1 MPTCRQIDDIVKMKR
16 NKMKK
21 IVALVA
27 VLFSVVVPIQAHG
40 ADSKALVIIDS
51 YFDSKVASS
60 NVSCIVVATGSACRD
75 VVTAK
80 STLFGNNI
88 NHGNAM
94 VEVAKRQN
102 SNLKI
107 IALRSAPAS
116 AKSVS
121 DVTPAMFIDALT
133 WVNNHSDNVGAVSFS
148 RYFNHAT
155 KPCMP
160 TTSAPYTPELGDA
173 AIKSLISSLNAKG
186 IQVFAATGNTPGT
199 KIDYPA
205 CLSSINSVTAPGY
218 ADASTVKYSANL
230 ARLPLLGDNYASSI
244 FTAIPL
250 TTSSATASVAA
261 QYVSLGFIIGKQ
273 VKVTA

>member
-1 MPTCRQIDDIVKMKR
+1 MKR

-21 IVALVA
+21 IIALAA
-27 VLFSVVVPIQAHG
+27 VLFSVVVPIQANG
-40 ADSKALVIIDS
+40 AETKSLVIIDS
-51 YFDSKVASS
+51 YFDSKVTDK
-60 NVSCIVVATGSACRD
+60 NVSCIVVSTNSSCTD
-75 VVTAK
+75 VVTIT
-80 STLFGNNI
+80 SPLVGNVI

-102 SNLKI
+102 ANLKI

-116 AKSVS
+116 AKSVA
-121 DVTPAMFIDALT
+121 DVTPAMFIDALK
-133 WVNNHSDNVGAVSFS
+133 WVDNNSNNVGAVSFS

-160 TTSAPYTPELGDA
+160 TTSAPYTPELADA
-173 AIKSLISSLNAKG
+173 AIKSLISSLNSKG
-186 IQVFAATGNTPGT
+186 IQIFAATGNTFGST

-205 CLSSINSVTAPGY
+205 CLSSVNAVTAPGL
-218 ADASTVKYSANL
+218 ADNSAVKYSADL
-230 ARLPLLGDNYASSI
+230 IRLPLLGDNYLSSV
-244 FTAIPL
+244 FKAIPL

-261 QYVSLGFIIGKQ
+261 QYVSLGSIIGKP

>member
-1 MPTCRQIDDIVKMKR
+1 MKR

-51 YFDSKVASS
+51 YFDSKVTNS
-60 NVSCIVVATGSACRD
+60 NVSCIVVATDSACTD
-75 VVTAK
+75 IVTAT
-80 STLFGNNI
+80 SPLFGNNI

-116 AKSVS
+116 AKSVA

-133 WVNNHSDNVGAVSFS
+133 WVNNHSNSVGAVSFS

-160 TTSAPYTPELGDA
+160 TTSIPYTPELGDA
-173 AIKSLISSLNAKG
+173 AIKSLIASLDSKG
-186 IQVFAATGNTPGT
+186 IKVFAAAGNTPGT

-218 ADASTVKYSANL
+218 ADAPVVKYSAFLGTVL
-230 ARLPLLGDNYASSI
+230 APIYNFQSTIIIGNQNVVPI
-244 FTAIPL
+244 
-250 TTSSATASVAA
+250 TTSSATVAIAA
-261 QYVSLGFIIGKQ
+261 QFVSIGSIVGKT